1 MRGKHQ
7 LWGRVL
13 RRSLLRCLFRAVC
26 RHPGAFS
33 LTPVHAWTRF
43 VRIGQTRLGSGQ
55 AFAQDQSH
63 TSQLALALEET
74 HAHLCLAK
82 ITIGKFRRDPKRGP
96 SWFTKVLGALTPA
109 WCRIVDRIKILS
121 LTNPFVFP
129 FATANRIGCLLV
141 VAIAQ
146 NEGQY
151 RLHFGSL
158 LIRYVILPKCSK
170 IFSGHQPL

>member
-1 MRGKHQ
+1 
-7 LWGRVL
+7 
-13 RRSLLRCLFRAVC
+13 LLRCLFRAVC

-63 TSQLALALEET
+63 TSQLALALEIT

-121 LTNPFVFP
+121 LTKSICISVRYCKSYWLLAGCGNCPKWRSVQ
-129 FATANRIGCLLV
+129 TA
-141 VAIAQ
+141 
-146 NEGQY
+146 
-151 RLHFGSL
+151 FW
-158 LIRYVILPKCSK
+158 
-170 IFSGHQPL
+170 FSAD